1 MEVTLHDDYCHYRPD
16 PLMVNYVMDLDS
28 ISAGYTSHNRVALVR
43 GGSEYFRLAEDLI
56 DQAVHSVHLQTY
68 IFESDETG
76 QRISDALVRA
86 AFRNV
91 RVYVM
96 LDGYASADLE
106 PAVVQRWR
114 ESGIHFRWFQPIVKG
129 RDFYVGRRMHHKLL
143 VVDGLHSLVGGVNVS
158 NRYNDMPGQPAWLD
172 FAIRIDGEA
181 SMELFSRCVEMWTR
195 TLWNKIGLPGMFNW
209 RSVLPPDEEMF
220 TRIRM
225 NDWVRNKNQISRS
238 YLEMFHRAHHQI
250 TILSSYFMPG
260 RILRKQM
267 DRAARRGVVIRVI
280 LTSRSDVHL
289 SKSAERYLYPW
300 LLKRNVE
307 IYEYRRSVL
316 HGKLATYDKQWAT
329 VGSYNVNNISAY
341 ASIELNVDVHNA
353 SFAHAVEGALDRII
367 LDDCIRISHSR
378 FSTGSNLFLRFKRRV
393 SYEIIRLIL
402 YLFTFYFRQ
411 EARGR

>member
-1 MEVTLHDDYCHYRPD
+1 
-16 PLMVNYVMDLDS
+16 MDLDS
-28 ISAGYTSHNRVALVR
+28 ISAGYTSHNRGRLIR
-43 GGSEYFRLAEDLI
+43 GGAEYFDMAEELI
-56 DQAVHSVHLQTY
+56 DRAVHSIHLQTY
-68 IFESDETG
+68 IFESDQTG
-76 QRISDALVRA
+76 QRISEALVRA

-96 LDGYASADLE
+96 LDGYASADLD
-106 PAVVQRWR
+106 PAVIQRWK

-129 RDFYVGRRMHHKLL
+129 RDFYLGRRMHHKIL
-143 VVDGLHSLVGGVNVS
+143 VADGLHSLVGGVNIS
-158 NRYNDMPGQPAWLD
+158 NRYNDLPGQPAWLD

-181 SMELFSRCVEMWTR
+181 SIELFNRCVEMWTR
-195 TLWNKIGLPGMFNW
+195 TLWKKIGLPGMFNW
-209 RSVLPPDEEMF
+209 RSVLGPDDVMF

-238 YLEMFHRAHHQI
+238 YLEMFHRAQHQI

-260 RILRKQM
+260 RILRKQIHH
-267 DRAARRGVVIRVI
+267 AASRGVVIRVI
-280 LTSRSDVHL
+280 LTGRSDVHL

-307 IYEYRRSVL
+307 IYEYRHTVL
-316 HGKLATYDKQWAT
+316 HGKLATYDRQWAT

-341 ASIELNVDVHNA
+341 ASIELNVDVHNGT
-353 SFAHAVEGALDRII
+353 FAGNVEDALDQII

-378 FSTGSNLFLRFKRRV
+378 FSTATNLFLQVKRRI

>member
-1 MEVTLHDDYCHYRPD
+1 
-16 PLMVNYVMDLDS
+16 MDLDS
-28 ISAGYTSHNRVALVR
+28 ISAGYTSHNRARLVR
-43 GGSEYFRLAEDLI
+43 GGAEYFNLAEELI
-56 DQAVHSVHLQTY
+56 DGAVHSIHLQTY
-68 IFESDETG
+68 IFESDQTG
-76 QRISDALVRA
+76 QRVSDALVRA

-96 LDGYASADLE
+96 LDGYASADLD
-106 PAVVQRWR
+106 PAVIQRWK

-129 RDFYVGRRMHHKLL
+129 RDFYLGRRMHHKIL
-143 VVDGLHSLVGGVNVS
+143 VADGLHSLVGGVNIS
-158 NRYNDMPGQPAWLD
+158 NRYNDLPGQPAWLD

-181 SMELFSRCVEMWTR
+181 SIELFNRCVEMWTR
-195 TLWNKIGLPGMFNW
+195 TLWKKIGLPGMFNW
-209 RSVLPPDEEMF
+209 RSVLGPDDAMF

-238 YLEMFHRAHHQI
+238 YLEMFHRAQHQI

-260 RILRKQM
+260 RILRKQIHQ
-267 DRAARRGVVIRVI
+267 AASRGVVIRVI
-280 LTSRSDVHL
+280 LTGRSDVHL

-307 IYEYRRSVL
+307 IYEYRHTVL
-316 HGKLATYDKQWAT
+316 HGKLATYDRQWAT

-341 ASIELNVDVHNA
+341 ASIELNVDVHNGT
-353 SFAHAVEGALDRII
+353 FAHDVEEALDRII

-378 FSTGSNLFLRFKRRV
+378 FSTATNLFLQVKRRI
-393 SYEIIRLIL
+393 SYEMIRLIL